1 MAGWRAASPP
11 PHRVG
16 SRAADCRCLVIL
28 CPLLFIFSYYFF
40 VCSVVESLKDLLDE
54 KIVEVFREELH
65 LSCNE
70 HVCLIISIQC
80 KKTVNLFKDLMFL
93 DKQFYQCLFAIH
105 CLIEYIAYIRCFAL
119 SLLFGK
125 IRIVLVV
132 LPQKLQQLSQLIFFI
147 KIHL

>member
-93 DKQFYQCLFAIH
+93 DKQFYQCLFAISLFDRIH
-105 CLIEYIAYIRCFAL
+105 CIHSMFCL
-119 SLLFGK
+119 
-125 IRIVLVV
+125 VLVIWQNQDCTSRPSLEAVVVV
-132 LPQKLQQLSQLIFFI
+132 LANFFY
-147 KIHL
+147 